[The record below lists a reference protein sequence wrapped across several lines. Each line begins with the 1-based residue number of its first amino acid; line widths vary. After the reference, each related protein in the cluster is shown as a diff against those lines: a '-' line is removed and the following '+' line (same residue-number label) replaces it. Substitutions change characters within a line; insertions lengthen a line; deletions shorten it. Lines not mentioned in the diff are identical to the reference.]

1 MGTEA
6 VNGLTGGETENPN
19 VSTGLAG
26 FECSP
31 LPAERA
37 NLVADRTQFQPHGSP
52 AVSAAGKWVNRRDTR
67 ITRRSLACCAPH
79 RQYPA
84 YPATRERFLVP
95 NRYTDL
101 LSGLPFHRA

>member
-1 MGTEA
+1 MATEA

-19 VSTGLAG
+19 VSTGLTG

-37 NLVADRTQFQPHGSP
+37 NLVADWTQFQPHGSP

-67 ITRRSLACCAPH
+67 VPLQIDRGDTSPQHRFEVEPDPSHSTGSARRPG
-79 RQYPA
+79 RPVY
-84 YPATRERFLVP
+84 
-95 NRYTDL
+95 
-101 LSGLPFHRA
+101 